1 MQQHSFTPNYQQFM
15 VMGAAIFVSVTVAVI
30 VSTLVI
36 MSLMRGEI
44 ASALSSNVQTGAPAT
59 AQATGAGCSVPAGEV
74 NATTDSSAMVMPM
87 GGSGAGVSM
96 AAPLTGSVHFAKYVP
111 LAGGVSHSF
120 NNTSSTTMNT
130 TNNVTN
136 TETHVKTIVKDSFN
150 DNSKFSHNTPVI
162 VKDNTVNVNSNN
174 NNNSGNTTNTT
185 TTTTTNTTNNVA
197 SNNTTNTTTNTNTN
211 TTTNTTNNVASNNV
225 TNSNNTV
232 ETHLLSDNL
241 VVVTP

>member
-1 MQQHSFTPNYQQFM
+1 MQHNSFTPNYQQFM
-15 VMGAAIFVSVTVAVI
+15 MMGAAIFVSVTAAVV

-36 MSLMRGEI
+36 MSLMHGEI

-74 NATTDSSAMVMPM
+74 SATTDSSSAMAMPM

-111 LAGGVSHSF
+111 LSGVSHSF
-120 NNTSSTTMNT
+120 NNTSTTTMNT

-136 TETHVKTIVKDSFN
+136 TELTHKTVIKDSFN
-150 DNSKFSHNTPVI
+150 DNSKFSHNTPVV

-174 NNNSGNTTNTT
+174 NNNSGNTTT

-241 VVVTP
+241 VVVKP